1 MSDSEVW
8 KVAASIAIITSLVVS
23 YLVGN
28 MRGETYG
35 RTHASC
41 SDYGVVVHYYLGDRS
56 MPANTEPW
64 MRSIVHMLHEYG
76 GYAFVDGCER
86 RERTINAPQP
96 EPRSLE
102 NNNDA

>member
-1 MSDSEVW
+1 
-8 KVAASIAIITSLVVS
+8 
-23 YLVGN
+23 
-28 MRGETYG
+28 
-35 RTHASC
+35 
-41 SDYGVVVHYYLGDRS
+41 
-56 MPANTEPW
+56 